1 MCLQKIPDSG
11 NFKEGAVTDEE
22 LVRAVAV
29 EVMGWHDEGIHS
41 LASGNYQGIRN
52 WWIRCY
58 GLDEEPIMP
67 AGDWQPLTNANH
79 WMMVVERMRELGWWF
94 YADPN
99 PHYYP
104 GRHGEISYDI
114 GFFKIKCEKRLA
126 EVCGCE
132 KITGEFV
139 CQAALEAVRR

>member
-1 MCLQKIPDSG
+1 MPKAVG
-11 NFKEGAVTDEE
+11 ERREEVTDEE
-22 LVRAVAV
+22 LIKAVAV
-29 EVMGWHDEGIHS
+29 EVMGWTHFELDGKGRYS
-41 LASGNYQGIRN
+41 KTNYAYIVDRDGSRLSDGYWEIE
-52 WWIRCY
+52 W
-58 GLDEEPIMP
+58 L
-67 AGDWQPLTNANH
+67 PLTNANH
-79 WMMVVERMRELGWWF
+79 WMMVVERMMELGWWF

-104 GRHGEISYDI
+104 KRHGEISYDI

-139 CQAALEAVRR
+139 CQAALKAVKGGL

>member
-1 MCLQKIPDSG
+1 M
-11 NFKEGAVTDEE
+11 TDDE
-22 LVRAVAV
+22 LIEAIGTEVRPPLWRKV
-29 EVMGWHDEGIHS
+29 
-41 LASGNYQGIRN
+41 QGVWYVGHGKVNI
-52 WWIRCY
+52 
-58 GLDEEPIMP
+58 
-67 AGDWQPLTNANH
+67 TNDNH
-79 WMMVVERMRELGWWF
+79 WMMVVEMMRELGWWF

-104 GRHGEISYDI
+104 KRHGEISYDI